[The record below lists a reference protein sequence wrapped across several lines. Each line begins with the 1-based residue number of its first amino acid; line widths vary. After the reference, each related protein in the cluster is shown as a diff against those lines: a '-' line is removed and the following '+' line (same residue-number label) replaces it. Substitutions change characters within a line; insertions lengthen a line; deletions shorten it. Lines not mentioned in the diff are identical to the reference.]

1 MIAAGYREFLA
12 GSLAAFERV
21 QDVRVIHAISAR
33 GTRCAC
39 PVASPPALTRP
50 WANSPDPSWLAPAAG
65 ARVIRPYRRSITRQR
80 WRIPSPLRHHP
91 MPKRAAVRS
100 QIRRASKLPR
110 YPHGHVM
117 ETMSSR
123 PTVYRLDAASV
134 QALDYSQAS
143 IRNPST
149 RRFRPS
155 SARVI
160 YCRWSR
166 DQTDVFLLFQH
177 LSCVRRQVF

>member
-1 MIAAGYREFLA
+1 M
-12 GSLAAFERV
+12 

-50 WANSPDPSWLAPAAG
+50 WANSPDPSWLVPAAG

-80 WRIPSPLRHHP
+80 WRTPSPLRRHP

-117 ETMSSR
+117 ETISSR
-123 PTVYRLDAASV
+123 PTVRRLDAASV
-134 QALDYSQAS
+134 LTLGYSAGKYSQPINKEISPLKHAS
-143 IRNPST
+143 NMLSVVA
-149 RRFRPS
+149 RPNRCFS
-155 SARVI
+155 FVPTPFQLLYLYAR
-160 YCRWSR
+160 
-166 DQTDVFLLFQH
+166 
-177 LSCVRRQVF
+177 LS